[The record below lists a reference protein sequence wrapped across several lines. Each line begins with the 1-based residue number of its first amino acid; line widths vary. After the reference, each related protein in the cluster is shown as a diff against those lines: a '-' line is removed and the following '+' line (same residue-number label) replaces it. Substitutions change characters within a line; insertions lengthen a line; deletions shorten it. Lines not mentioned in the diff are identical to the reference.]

1 MNRWEIQQNSMVVGC
16 CEEMRGPVAVS
27 LSDRKGSGSGSVL
40 VCPKPKRIGFLASN
54 LTMSLRWQRSQ
65 QAEVYDSKAG
75 AELLDMILRK
85 QEGHGDGKHIAKEI
99 ASSPPFFCG
108 SPPSRVSNP
117 IVQDAQFGDENLSP
131 LSTLQLASSPSTT
144 ASPSPSPSA
153 MKSGGVR
160 MKFGLKSPTVRVEGF
175 DCLSRDRQNS
185 SITATA

>member
-1 MNRWEIQQNSMVVGC
+1 MNRWELQQNAMVVGC
-16 CEEMRGPVAVS
+16 EEFRGPSGVS
-27 LSDRKGSGSGSVL
+27 LSDRKGPVL
-40 VCPKPKRIGFLASN
+40 VCPKPRRIEFLATN

-65 QAEVYDSKAG
+65 QNDVCDSKAG
-75 AELLDMILRK
+75 ADLLDMILRK
-85 QEGHGDGKHIAKEI
+85 ESHGDGRSSAREI

-131 LSTLQLASSPSTT
+131 LSTLQLASPSTS
-144 ASPSPSPSA
+144 ASSSPSPSS

-175 DCLSRDRQNS
+175 DCLNRDRQNS
-185 SITATA
+185 GITAVA

>member
-1 MNRWEIQQNSMVVGC
+1 MVVGC
-16 CEEMRGPVAVS
+16 EELRGPAGVT
-27 LSDRKGSGSGSVL
+27 LSDRKGPVL
-40 VCPKPKRIGFLASN
+40 VCPKPRRVEFLASN
-54 LTMSLRWQRSQ
+54 LTMSLRWQRSD
-65 QAEVYDSKAG
+65 VCDSKAG

-85 QEGHGDGKHIAKEI
+85 EGQCEGRSSAREI

-131 LSTLQLASSPSTT
+131 LSTLQLASPSAS

-153 MKSGGVR
+153 MKSGGAR

-185 SITATA
+185 GITATA